1 MARSMSDVIQ
11 HLRKAVSQR
20 EDAELTDGQLL
31 ERFVKN
37 HDRAALEVLVHRHGQ
52 MVWGACC
59 RILRAGPDA
68 EDAFQASFLVL
79 VRRADAVPRDTVA
92 NWLYGVAHQTALK
105 VRATIGKRKGRE
117 TQVTDMLEPA
127 APPQLL
133 WDDVQGI
140 LDEELSRLSD
150 KHRTVIVMCDL
161 EGKTR
166 TEVAQRLGLP
176 EGTIASRLAR
186 AHSRLAKRLTRRGMT
201 LSDCA
206 VAGVLAQQAAL
217 AALPCEAVAATITS
231 GAVLAGGQVALGA
244 ISPEVAAIMEGTL
257 KAMLLFKLKMSAVW
271 FLVGLLIIGSGLFAY
286 QAAPGQSSADERARE
301 ASSASP

>member
-1 MARSMSDVIQ
+1 MRFRPPSSYSFAERMLPQGIQ
-11 HLRKAVSQR
+11 SPTGCTAWH
-20 EDAELTDGQLL
+20 
-31 ERFVKN
+31 
-37 HDRAALEVLVHRHGQ
+37 
-52 MVWGACC
+52 
-59 RILRAGPDA
+59 I
-68 EDAFQASFLVL
+68 
-79 VRRADAVPRDTVA
+79 RRR
-92 NWLYGVAHQTALK
+92 LK

-186 AHSRLAKRLTRRGMT
+186 VPLQTCETTDASRNDVVRLCSGGC
-201 LSDCA
+201 SGPA
-206 VAGVLAQQAAL
+206 VAGVLAQQAAS

-231 GAVLAGGQVALGA
+231 GV
-244 ISPEVAAIMEGTL
+244 S
-257 KAMLLFKLKMSAVW
+257 W
-271 FLVGLLIIGSGLFAY
+271 
-286 QAAPGQSSADERARE
+286 RE
-301 ASSASP
+301 DR